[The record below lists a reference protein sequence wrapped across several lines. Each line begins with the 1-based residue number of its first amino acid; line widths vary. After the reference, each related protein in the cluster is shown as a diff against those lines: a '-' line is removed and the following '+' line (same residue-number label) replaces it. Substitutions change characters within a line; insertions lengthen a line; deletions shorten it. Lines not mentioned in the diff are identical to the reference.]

1 MKQAQI
7 LLVKTKF
14 LRFVFLLMLIFG
26 LGLSTAWAQQVEIT
40 PLVGYQFGGKIT
52 VQRGSLNI
60 KDDLN
65 YGVMLDITVRPNTQ
79 VELSYSRQ
87 DTRVEF
93 RGVGFENVNIDAS
106 VEYWQIGGLVEYP
119 KDRVRPFGLFTL
131 GATHFNPKATGVSS
145 VWRFSGTIGG
155 GVKVFLSPNIG
166 LRLQGR
172 LLLPYMS
179 GGSSIFCGLPG
190 GCYITLGGTV
200 LLQADATAGL
210 ILAF

>member
-1 MKQAQI
+1 M
-7 LLVKTKF
+7 
-14 LRFVFLLMLIFG
+14 
-26 LGLSTAWAQQVEIT
+26 
-40 PLVGYQFGGKIT
+40 
-52 VQRGSLNI
+52 
-60 KDDLN
+60 N
-65 YGVMLDITVRPNTQ
+65 YGVILDITVRPNTKL
-79 VELSYSRQ
+79 ELSYSRQ

-93 RGVGFENVNIDAS
+93 RGVGFESANIDAS

-119 KDRVRPFGLFTL
+119 RDRVRPFGLFTL
-131 GATHFNPKATGVSS
+131 GATHFNPKEAGISS

-172 LLLPYMS
+172 LLMPYIS

-190 GCYITLGGTV
+190 GCYVTLGGTV
-200 LLQADATAGL
+200 LLQADVTAGL

>member
-1 MKQAQI
+1 MKNRMI
-7 LLVKTKF
+7 FSSLTSRLSIVLLVVLT
-14 LRFVFLLMLIFG
+14 
-26 LGLSTAWAQQVEIT
+26 LGSGFSPVRAQQVEVT
-40 PLVGYQFGGKIT
+40 PLVGYQFGGKFT
-52 VQRGSLNI
+52 VQRGTLNI

-65 YGVMLDITVRPNTQ
+65 YGVIMDITVKPNAQ
-79 VELSYSRQ
+79 LELSYSRQ

-93 RGVGFENVNIDAS
+93 RGVGFENVNIDAT

-155 GVKVFLSPNIG
+155 GVKVFLSPNVG

-172 LLLPYMS
+172 LLLPYIS
-179 GGSSIFCGLPG
+179 GGSTIFCGLPG
-190 GCYITLGGTV
+190 GCYVTLGGTV
-200 LLQADATAGL
+200 LLQADVTAGL

>member
-1 MKQAQI
+1 MKLTKLFDKTRI
-7 LLVKTKF
+7 LRISFLV
-14 LRFVFLLMLIFG
+14 LLTFG
-26 LGLSTAWAQQVEIT
+26 WGLSSGWAQQAEIT
-40 PLVGYQFGGKIT
+40 PLIGFQFGGKFS

-60 KDDLN
+60 KDAMN
-65 YGVMLDITVRPNTQ
+65 YGVILDITVRPNTQ
-79 VELSYSRQ
+79 LELSYSRQ

-93 RGVGFENVNIDAS
+93 RGVGIDNPIIDAA

-131 GATHFNPKATGVSS
+131 GATHFNPKTTGISS
-145 VWRFSGTIGG
+145 VWRFSGTVGG
-155 GVKVFLSPNIG
+155 GVKVFLSPNLG

-172 LLLPYMS
+172 LLFPYIA

-190 GCYITLGGTV
+190 GCYVTLGGTV
-200 LLQADATAGL
+200 MLQADVTAGL

>member
-1 MKQAQI
+1 MKQVQI
-7 LLVKTKF
+7 SFNKTKF
-14 LRFVFLLMLIFG
+14 LRFAFLLILTVG
-26 LGLSTAWAQQVEIT
+26 LGLSSTWAQQVEIT

-52 VQRGSLNI
+52 VQRGTLNI

-65 YGVMLDITVRPNTQ
+65 YGVILDITVRPNTQ
-79 VELSYSRQ
+79 LELSYSRQ
-87 DTRVEF
+87 DTQVEF
-93 RGVGFENVNIDAS
+93 RGAVVDNPVIDAT
-106 VEYWQIGGLVEYP
+106 VEYWQIGGLIEYP
-119 KDRVRPFGLFTL
+119 RDRVRPFGLFTL
-131 GATHFNPKATGVSS
+131 GATHFNPKETGIGS

-166 LRLQGR
+166 VRLQGR
-172 LLLPYMS
+172 LLLPYIS

-190 GCYITLGGTV
+190 GCYVTVGGRV

>member
-1 MKQAQI
+1 MKQVKI
-7 LLVKTKF
+7 LIGKNWILRILFLVVLTYGSGAAF
-14 LRFVFLLMLIFG
+14 AV
-26 LGLSTAWAQQVEIT
+26 AQQVEIT
-40 PLVGYQFGGKIT
+40 PLVGYQFGGKFT
-52 VQRGSLNI
+52 VQRGTLNI
-60 KDDLN
+60 KDELN
-65 YGVMLDITVRPNTQ
+65 YGVILDITVRPNTQ

-93 RGVGFENVNIDAS
+93 RGIGFENANIDAT

-131 GATHFNPKATGVSS
+131 GATHFNPKKGGVSS

-155 GVKVFLSPNIG
+155 GIKVFLSPNIG

-172 LLLPYMS
+172 LLLPYIS

-190 GCYITLGGTV
+190 GCYVTLGGNV
-200 LLQADATAGL
+200 LLQADVTAGL

>member
-1 MKQAQI
+1 
-7 LLVKTKF
+7 
-14 LRFVFLLMLIFG
+14 MLTFG

-65 YGVMLDITVRPNTQ
+65 YGVILNITVRPNTQ

-119 KDRVRPFGLFTL
+119 KDRVRPFGVFTL

-155 GVKVFLSPNIG
+155 GVKVFLSSNIG

-172 LLLPYMS
+172 LLLPYMT

-190 GCYITLGGTV
+190 GCYVTLGGTV
-200 LLQADATAGL
+200 LIQADVTAGL